1 MSLRRF
7 VTRYNLWSA
16 ALALCGIVGYAA
28 VPGNHAS
35 AAASA
40 CSYYA
45 APSGS
50 DSSNGSAGS
59 PFATVTKLVTSLSA
73 GQVGCLAAGAT
84 FTGDVSIYHGGAA
97 NAPITITSADLAN
110 PATIKGR
117 LTTFS
122 GANWITFTQ
131 LRLDGVNSGGLPSPT
146 VGSEHVT
153 FSHVDVTNDHTA
165 ICFDLINSSQWGVAR
180 FTAVDASRIHDCG
193 RLPFG
198 STNNDHGIYISG
210 YNTTVT
216 NNYIY
221 DNTDRGVQLRG
232 AQSSVVQH
240 NVIDGNGEGVIF
252 GDLSASNND
261 VSYNVIA
268 NSVVRSNAEA
278 WWGSGAVGTG
288 NALHD
293 NCVWATN
300 ANSAYNANGGVN
312 LSGGGYTASANK
324 IANPL
329 FANASRS
336 DFTLGAGTGCA
347 GYGVQAGTVPGPGSG
362 AISPT
367 PPSTTTSTTS
377 PTPTSTAVTT
387 TQTAPTTTPTTT
399 TTATTTAKTTTVTTT
414 PTTTGAS
421 PTPPPPAPSPG
432 TPPSA
437 TAPPSVSGATEV
449 GETLTASSGTWVNAT
464 SYAMTWLRCRSAGD
478 SCTPITGAYGPTY
491 RVVSADRR
499 ARIRVTLIAQNPVG
513 STTATSAATG
523 RIRK

>member
-7 VTRYNLWSA
+7 VTKYNLWSA
-16 ALALCGIVGYAA
+16 ALALCGLVGYAA
-28 VPGNHAS
+28 VPGNHAA

-84 FTGDVSIYHGGAA
+84 FTGDVSIYHGGSA
-97 NAPITITSADLAN
+97 NAPITITSADLAH

-122 GANWITFTQ
+122 GADWMTFSQ
-131 LRLDGVNSGGLPSPT
+131 LRLDGVNSSGLPSPT

-180 FTAVDASRIHDCG
+180 FTTVDASRIHDCG

-210 YNTTVT
+210 FNTTVT

-232 AQSSVVQH
+232 AQSSVVRH

-288 NALHD
+288 NQLHD
-293 NCVWATN
+293 NCVWA
-300 ANSAYNANGGVN
+300 ANPQSSYNANGGVN

-324 IANPL
+324 TANPL
-329 FANASRS
+329 FADASRA
-336 DFTLGAGTGCA
+336 DFSLSAGTGCA
-347 GYGVQAGTVPGPGSG
+347 GYGVPAGTVPGPGSG
-362 AISPT
+362 SISPT

-387 TQTAPTTTPTTT
+387 TQTAPTTTTSTVT
-399 TTATTTAKTTTVTTT
+399 TTATTTGASTT
-414 PTTTGAS
+414 PG
-421 PTPPPPAPSPG
+421 PPPPASPG
-432 TPPSA
+432 APPTTTQPPSI
-437 TAPPSVSGATEV
+437 SGGEAV
-449 GETLTASSGTWVNAT
+449 GETLTATSGTWVNA
-464 SYAMTWLRCRSAGD
+464 SGYSMTWLRCRSAGD
-478 SCTPITGAYGPTY
+478 GCTPIAGANAPTY
-491 RVVSADRR
+491 RLVSSDRR
-499 ARIRVTLIAQNPVG
+499 ARIRVTVIAENPVG
-513 STTATSAATG
+513 STTATSTATG
-523 RIRK
+523 RIKR